1 MKELIFQKGF
11 ILIKQ
16 TCQKNVIFVTIGIL
30 KSIGFKYEPYLCNGC
45 HDLIQKAMSFSNMA
59 IVDIKGDAY
68 RTNFWYMSKD
78 DAINIMNGSIVLD
91 KRSVLYIFLLY
102 IKMSENT
109 NLTYHKKKLRRN
121 TK

>member
-1 MKELIFQKGF
+1 
-11 ILIKQ
+11 
-16 TCQKNVIFVTIGIL
+16 
-30 KSIGFKYEPYLCNGC
+30 
-45 HDLIQKAMSFSNMA
+45 MSFSNMA

-102 IKMSENT
+102 IKMIENA
-109 NLTYHKKKLRRN
+109 NLTYYKKKLRRD

>member
-1 MKELIFQKGF
+1 
-11 ILIKQ
+11 
-16 TCQKNVIFVTIGIL
+16 
-30 KSIGFKYEPYLCNGC
+30 
-45 HDLIQKAMSFSNMA
+45 MSFSNMA
-59 IVDIKGDAY
+59 IVYIKGDAS
-68 RTNFWYMSKD
+68 RINFWYMSKD